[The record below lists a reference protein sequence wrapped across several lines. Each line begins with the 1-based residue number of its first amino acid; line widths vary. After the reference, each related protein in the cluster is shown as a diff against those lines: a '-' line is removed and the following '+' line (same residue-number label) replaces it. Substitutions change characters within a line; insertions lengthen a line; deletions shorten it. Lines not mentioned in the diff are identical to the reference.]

1 MSTPTPSVG
10 ARTEVDQP
18 PIEPYTY
25 GLLAVAQVVT
35 GDGRWQVNGVHY
47 PTNACAQGGY
57 VVGSCPVPDGVGGT
71 SHDKPIA
78 GAPEWVEGSAPFT
91 VYARTE
97 CNAIG
102 FDQAAENAQTRLR
115 NIEPRETEKFFS
127 AQILGRLT
135 GLREPAGATPM
146 GLLAGLG
153 LLEQDASLHYAGQPV
168 LHAPRWTQPWW
179 TGFRL
184 VQQQGPLLRTEL
196 ESPVAF
202 GGAYY
207 DDPTQPVEHDPA
219 ERRFWLYATST
230 VRAFRSQPFV
240 HEAFAPPTNRRLAI
254 AERTYALDHDC
265 YAARVLIDL
274 ELT

>member
-10 ARTEVDQP
+10 ARTEVDPP

-25 GLLAVAQVVT
+25 GLLTAAQVVT
-35 GDGRWQVNGVHY
+35 GEGRWQVGGVHY
-47 PTNACAQGGY
+47 PTHACAQGGH
-57 VVGSCPVPDGVGGT
+57 VVGSCPVPDGAST
-71 SHDKPIA
+71 SHDKPIT
-78 GAPEWVEGSAPFT
+78 GAPEWVDGSVPFT
-91 VYARTE
+91 VYDRVE
-97 CNAIG
+97 CSAVG
-102 FDQAAENAQTRLR
+102 FDQAAEAAQARLR
-115 NIEPRETEKFFS
+115 IIEPREVERFFS
-127 AQILGRLT
+127 AQVLGVAEVL
-135 GLREPAGATPM
+135 EPAGAMPM

-153 LLEQDASLHYAGQPV
+153 LLEQDAALHYAGQPV

-179 TGFRL
+179 SRFRL

-196 ESPVAF
+196 ESPVVF

-207 DDPTQPVEHDPA
+207 DDPTQPAEHDPA

-240 HEAFAPPTNRRLAI
+240 HEAFDPPTNTRIAI

-265 YAARVLIDL
+265 YAARVRIDL

>member
-1 MSTPTPSVG
+1 MSTPTPHVG
-10 ARTEVDQP
+10 ARTEVDPP

-25 GLLAVAQVVT
+25 GLLTAAQVVT
-35 GDGRWQVNGVHY
+35 GKGRWQVAGVRY

-57 VVGSCPVPDGVGGT
+57 VVGSCPVPDGAGGT
-71 SHDKPIA
+71 SHDKPIS

-97 CNAIG
+97 CNAVG
-102 FDQAAENAQTRLR
+102 FDQAAETSQARLR
-115 NIEPRETEKFFS
+115 NIEPREVERFFS
-127 AQILGRLT
+127 AQVLGRLT
-135 GLREPAGATPM
+135 DLWEPAGGTPV

-153 LLEQDASLHYAGQPV
+153 LLEHDTALHYAGQPT
-168 LHAPRWTQPWW
+168 LHPPRWTYPWW
-179 TGFRL
+179 SRFRL

-196 ESPVAF
+196 ESPVVF

-207 DDPTQPVEHDPA
+207 DDPTAPAEHDPA
-219 ERRFWLYATST
+219 ARRFWLYATST
-230 VRAFRSQPFV
+230 VRAFRDEPFV
-240 HEAFAPPTNRRLAI
+240 HEAFAPPTNTRIAV